1 MLKHKKTIIYI
12 ILISLIVSGFV
23 VLNQRRFS
31 SVDPLNVEELKESY
45 NFVDVSNVRKFE
57 SNIIKQD
64 LQLREESSPMINSE
78 WMVMLTQENNGDS
91 FLLLVPKSI
100 LIEPL
105 YLNEYSFPDEDRI
118 ISIIDDYNS
127 SVDDDITYVLTST
140 SETSN
145 IGFIDE
151 FNLLDNENS
160 YFTYFSLVIG
170 YNVTSSKLIYLSI
183 LDNGDYLLNEC
194 DEQADE
200 CRVIY
205 SVAD

>member
-31 SVDPLNVEELKESY
+31 SVDPLNIEELKESY